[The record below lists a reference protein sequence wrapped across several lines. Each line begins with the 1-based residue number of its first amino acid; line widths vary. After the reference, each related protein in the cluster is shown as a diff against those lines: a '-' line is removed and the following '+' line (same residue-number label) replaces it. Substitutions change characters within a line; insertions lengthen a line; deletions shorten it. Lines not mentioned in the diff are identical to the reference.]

1 MIGSTYGRLV
11 GMFVVKFYKKL
22 NIEEGTWV
30 LAISLYPHMQYCH
43 INLCSLCVIVF
54 ALNRPWRHYSF
65 VQMGMLFDGLLVRT
79 WHNFYQYSC
88 RYALLGA
95 ASFLGGSMR
104 MTVSLCVIM
113 VEITNNLKLLP
124 LIMLVLLVS
133 KVLTLQSMTP
143 SWTEWMECVC
153 WFQFM

>member
-1 MIGSTYGRLV
+1 MISIHY
-11 GMFVVKFYKKL
+11 
-22 NIEEGTWV
+22 
-30 LAISLYPHMQYCH
+30 HYC
-43 INLCSLCVIVF
+43 
-54 ALNRPWRHYSF
+54 
-65 VQMGMLFDGLLVRT
+65 
-79 WHNFYQYSC
+79 C

-133 KVLTLQSMTP
+133 KVLTLQPMTLIFIG
-143 SWTEWMECVC
+143 MGRG
-153 WFQFM
+153 F

>member
-1 MIGSTYGRLV
+1 MHFI
-11 GMFVVKFYKKL
+11 F
-22 NIEEGTWV
+22 
-30 LAISLYPHMQYCH
+30 
-43 INLCSLCVIVF
+43 
-54 ALNRPWRHYSF
+54 
-65 VQMGMLFDGLLVRT
+65 
-79 WHNFYQYSC
+79 

-133 KVLTLQSMTP
+133 KVHLMCEVLLGNITNRSHHP
-143 SWTEWMECVC
+143 VYAGCR
-153 WFQFM
+153 

>member
-1 MIGSTYGRLV
+1 MLCAFWFLHWIDLNLMPIV
-11 GMFVVKFYKKL
+11 NALLIVCWLKL
-22 NIEEGTWV
+22 D
-30 LAISLYPHMQYCH
+30 SLS
-43 INLCSLCVIVF
+43 I
-54 ALNRPWRHYSF
+54 HY
-65 VQMGMLFDGLLVRT
+65 QCC
-79 WHNFYQYSC
+79 C

-143 SWTEWMECVC
+143 R
-153 WFQFM
+153 

>member
-1 MIGSTYGRLV
+1 MVSWLELDTI
-11 GMFVVKFYKKL
+11 F
-22 NIEEGTWV
+22 I
-30 LAISLYPHMQYCH
+30 H
-43 INLCSLCVIVF
+43 
-54 ALNRPWRHYSF
+54 
-65 VQMGMLFDGLLVRT
+65 
-79 WHNFYQYSC
+79 YQYSC

-143 SWTEWMECVC
+143 S
-153 WFQFM
+153 

>member
-1 MIGSTYGRLV
+1 MLKRERESLICSDVCGNLYALLIFLV
-11 GMFVVKFYKKL
+11 IFS
-22 NIEEGTWV
+22 NIT
-30 LAISLYPHMQYCH
+30 AQ
-43 INLCSLCVIVF
+43 
-54 ALNRPWRHYSF
+54 
-65 VQMGMLFDGLLVRT
+65 LF
-79 WHNFYQYSC
+79 

-133 KVLTLQSMTP
+133 KVCLSICKLWICYLSA
-143 SWTEWMECVC
+143 CY
-153 WFQFM
+153 

>member
-1 MIGSTYGRLV
+1 MVSIRY
-11 GMFVVKFYKKL
+11 
-22 NIEEGTWV
+22 
-30 LAISLYPHMQYCH
+30 QYC
-43 INLCSLCVIVF
+43 
-54 ALNRPWRHYSF
+54 
-65 VQMGMLFDGLLVRT
+65 
-79 WHNFYQYSC
+79 C

-133 KVLTLQSMTP
+133 KVPTLQSMTLMFVEMGH
-143 SWTEWMECVC
+143 S
-153 WFQFM
+153 FLI